1 MVDFETDM
9 ADDLK
14 NEMVDCETDEMVN
27 EMVWISKSNHQPS
40 HLIHFKP
47 GQSTNE
53 ICLLFKPNKNDQI
66 TIYHHP
72 STINN
77 HHKIIFSLQL
87 PLFSF

>member
-53 ICLLFKPNKNDQI
+53 ICLL
-66 TIYHHP
+66 
-72 STINN
+72 
-77 HHKIIFSLQL
+77 
-87 PLFSF
+87 